1 MIVDVWKFNANFTKG
16 LMKNLVMEQTMTFP
30 SEANAYDWAV
40 RVNDNNRSGHCDYWV
55 SDLEKIG
62 VRDLASPM
70 GEGASL

>member
-40 RVNDNNRSGHCDYWV
+40 RVNENERNGHCDYWV